1 MTEANSP
8 ATTEE
13 AKQEHKITIPVDDRP
28 IRIEKP
34 DVVAVVRV
42 EDYAPGAVKQGLQ
55 RLLELLDP
63 PFMKQSLDG
72 KTVFLKVNGLVP
84 KALACTNTTVAEE
97 LGKLLQENGCKNVL
111 LGDSNFNKVL
121 TAVTLKGVG
130 LAAVA
135 ERLGNPV
142 VNFFEHGWTP
152 VSHSSFLAGPIV
164 SIPEPV
170 AKADIVINLPRMK
183 THAGFVF
190 TGAIKNFFGL
200 NPHKNRTHMIH
211 KNKVDFQHML
221 GDIHQAVLVSAPGSE
236 TKPVL
241 HVMDGIVAMEGKNGP
256 AGGKARAFKAL
267 IGSFSPVAVDTVAY
281 TLMGGDPADLE
292 SIQSL
297 GKRNGWP
304 AAIDQL
310 RVVGD
315 DWKPLVQKASLPPLS
330 ALRSGTQG
338 EANAGGFMMW
348 ATKVV
353 IKVNQRKCKRCL
365 TCVKQCPVQAL
376 SKQGNRIVL
385 DEAKCISCFCCGECC
400 PNDALVPRIRLTE
413 ILKNWVLP
421 VAMVVAVVVI
431 ILVLLYYLQF
441 T

>member
-1 MTEANSP
+1 MEETPKESVTREPP
-8 ATTEE
+8 AVM
-13 AKQEHKITIPVDDRP
+13 IPKDDRP
-28 IRIEKP
+28 ISIEKP
-34 DVVAVVRV
+34 DLVAIVKV
-42 EDYAPGAVKQGLQ
+42 EDYAPDNVSKGLT
-55 RLLELLDP
+55 RLLELLKP
-63 PFMKQSLDG
+63 SFMEQSLEG
-72 KTVFLKVNGLVP
+72 KTVLLKVNGLAP
-84 KALACTNTTVAEE
+84 KALACTNPVVVEE
-97 LGKLLQENGCKNVL
+97 LGKILQGKGCKNVL

-121 TAVTLKGVG
+121 TALTLKTVG

-152 VSHSSFLAGPIV
+152 VSHVSFLADPIV

-200 NPHKNRTHMIH
+200 NAHKNRTHLTH

-221 GDIHQAVLVSAPGSE
+221 GDMHQAVLVSAPGAV

-241 HVMDGIVAMEGKNGP
+241 HVMDGIVGMDGKGP
-256 AGGKARAFKAL
+256 AGGKERAFKVL
-267 IGSFSPVAVDTVAY
+267 IGSFSPVAVDTVAF
-281 TLMGGDPADLE
+281 TLMGGDPAELE
-292 SIQSL
+292 AIQSL
-297 GKRNGWP
+297 GKRNDWP
-304 AAIDQL
+304 AAIDKL
-310 RVVGD
+310 HVVGD

-330 ALRSGTQG
+330 VLRSGAQG
-338 EANAGGFMMW
+338 EANAGSFMMW

-353 IKVNQRKCKRCL
+353 IRVNQRRCKRCM

-376 SKQGNRIVL
+376 SKQGDKIVL
-385 DEAKCISCFCCGECC
+385 NQARCISCFCCGECC

-413 ILKNWVLP
+413 LLLEKVLP
-421 VAMVVAVVVI
+421 VSLIVAAVVI
-431 ILVLLYYLQF
+431 IWVLIATFPY